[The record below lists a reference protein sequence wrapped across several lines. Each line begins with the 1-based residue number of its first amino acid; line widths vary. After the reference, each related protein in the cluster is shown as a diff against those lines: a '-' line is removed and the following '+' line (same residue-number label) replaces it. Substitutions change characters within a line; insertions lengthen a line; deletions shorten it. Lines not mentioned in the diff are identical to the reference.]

1 MVYCDRTHIHAV
13 VKMIK
18 KKLFEQM
25 RCDLTGLWNKNDKQ
39 IFFVNVLTNI
49 RSLPRKVI
57 SLWFGILPPKILG
70 GYFQQ

>member
-1 MVYCDRTHIHAV
+1 
-13 VKMIK
+13 
-18 KKLFEQM
+18 M